1 MSLAL
6 VFLAYA
12 VVAAVVVFV
21 SVKASDYVDLLD
33 KKTNLSG
40 AFIGG
45 VMLSAVTSLPELF
58 TSISSCVLV
67 REPGLCIGNILGS
80 NLFNV
85 AMLSVILLIAHKG
98 FKEGK
103 IAVSHGVV
111 SLIVAAIYGILVLEL
126 MGIMPK
132 EILTISLTSVLILVL
147 YVIGVKNMSGDD
159 SVSSEEEDTSPLTVK
174 QIIPRFVLVAVG
186 IIISSIVITY
196 ITDEI
201 STRLNLGAG
210 LAGALF
216 LGVATSLPELASTV
230 ALAKKKNYNIAFGNV
245 VGSNLFNF
253 FILSVSDVVYVGDK
267 PLYDFTD
274 VKNVNLLIFGMIS
287 MAVMFILI
295 RFKNKVTRYL
305 CPVLIAASYLL
316 ALIIGG

>member
-12 VVAAVVVFV
+12 VVATIVVLV

-67 REPGLCIGNILGS
+67 HEPGLCMGNILGS

-85 AMLSVILLIAHKG
+85 AMLSVVLLIAHKS
-98 FKEGK
+98 FKDGK
-103 IAVSHGVV
+103 IAVSHGTV
-111 SLIVAAIYGILVLEL
+111 SLIVAAIYGVLALEL
-126 MGIMPK
+126 FGVIPK
-132 EILTISLTSVLILVL
+132 EILTISLTSVLIALL
-147 YVIGVKNMSGDD
+147 YFIGVKNMSGDD
-159 SVSSEEEDTSPLTVK
+159 SVTSEEEDTSPLTVK
-174 QIIPRFVLVAVG
+174 QIIPRFILVAVG
-186 IIISSIVITY
+186 IVVSSIVITY
-196 ITDEI
+196 ITDEL
-201 STRLNLGAG
+201 SVRLNLGAG

-216 LGVATSLPELASTV
+216 LGVATSLPEMASTI
-230 ALAKKKNYNIAFGNV
+230 ALVRKKNYNIAFGNI

-253 FILSVSDVVYVGDK
+253 FILTVSDIIYTGEG
-267 PLYDFTD
+267 LYGFSD
-274 VKNVNLLIFGMIS
+274 VKNVNLLGFGAIS
-287 MAVMFILI
+287 MALMFILI
-295 RFKNKVTRYL
+295 KYKNKVTRYL
-305 CPVLIAASYLL
+305 CPVLITVSYLL